1 MALVHMD
8 VYSSSGTSL
17 EGYNHAV
24 IVTDSR
30 SEHRWHS
37 LAVWN
42 EYKGRSLGNVKEMP
56 VGGRNGR
63 HPEGSSDFGCGQLV
77 VCDNAGENRQSSEWL
92 KHVAHNLI

>member
-1 MALVHMD
+1 MSACMIGKCTLENYPGSKEPDPRPMALVHMD

-63 HPEGSSDFGCGQLV
+63 HPEGSSDFGC
-77 VCDNAGENRQSSEWL
+77 SS
-92 KHVAHNLI
+92 